1 MKRIEDIMEMDPDRL
16 AEIAQDSSII
26 VPETLKHDIGVTAR
40 ALELLEEKQSEETAR
55 HRRYFGLA
63 AGSVAAAASIAL
75 LLASGL
81 SYPKDTFKDP
91 ALAYAQL
98 EETFNL
104 IGSKMNPGLEMA
116 QSVQPMLDNTITKVL
131 K

>member
-1 MKRIEDIMEMDPDRL
+1 MEMGPDRL
-16 AEIAQDSSII
+16 TEIAQDRSIR
-26 VPETLKHDIGVTAR
+26 VPETLKHDIGITAR
-40 ALELLEEKQSEETAR
+40 TLELLEEERSKEATKR
-55 HRRYFGLA
+55 HRYLGLA
-63 AGSVAAAASIAL
+63 AGSIAAAASVTL
-75 LLASGL
+75 LLTLGL
-81 SYPKDTFKDP
+81 SYPKDTFQDP

-116 QSVQPMLDNTITKVL
+116 QSVQPMIDNTITKVL